1 MKQRAI
7 YSAAALGLVL
17 ILFFFGGANSSRQ
30 VAHEDHEHAEE
41 AMIDPLIIIDSL
53 KKGLTASQTI
63 YLQNLENGITRG
75 DLNKQS
81 AEQYSALA
89 EFWKD
94 SAGAFV
100 PYAYYLTKSAMLV
113 NSEKNLT
120 FAAQFI
126 FENMRRESNP
136 DLKLWEAQTAASL
149 FEQALKLDSSNAD
162 LKIGLGSCYVYGPG
176 MTGNPQQTMKGIQ
189 YLLEVARAD
198 STNMKAQM
206 VLGIA
211 SVISNQADKGIDRLE
226 KVVNFDPHNL
236 EAVSWLAD
244 AYAANGDVANAKKW
258 YEQSKHIVNN
268 PAFSK
273 EIDERIKMLEQT
285 Q

>member
-1 MKQRAI
+1 MKQRI
-7 YSAAALGLVL
+7 IFSVSALTLLL
-17 ILFFFGGANSSRQ
+17 ILFFFGGAGYKKEVQ
-30 VAHEDHEHAEE
+30 HTDHEHEE
-41 AMIDPLIIIDSL
+41 TAMIDPVQVIDSL
-53 KKGLTASQTI
+53 KKTLTPEHSA
-63 YLQNLENGITRG
+63 YLQQLESAITRG
-75 DLNKQS
+75 NLAKQNV
-81 AEQYSALA
+81 EQYAA
-89 EFWKD
+89 IADFWKD
-94 SAGAFV
+94 SVGAFV
-100 PYAYYLTKSAMLV
+100 PYAYYLSKWAELD

-126 FENMRRESNP
+126 FENMRRESRA
-136 DLKLWEAQTAASL
+136 DLKIWEAQTAAAL
-149 FEQALKLDSSNAD
+149 FEQALEIDSSNTD

-189 YLLEVARAD
+189 HLLQVVRKD
-198 STNMKAQM
+198 SNNMKAQM

-211 SVISNQADKGIDRLE
+211 SVISNQTDKGIQRLE
-226 KVVNFDPHNL
+226 KVVDSDPHNL

-244 AYAANGDVANAKKW
+244 AYAAEGDIANAKKM

-273 EIDERIKMLEQT
+273 EVDERIKVLEQM